1 MDFQARVSAW
11 AAVHML
17 AEESVEPPLG
27 LGAPVVRVACE
38 VDQPVDDLVLT
49 AGDGSGAHVQV
60 KRRVDLSSRS
70 GSAIASAIDQFVR
83 QFLGWRTAK
92 KTEAPADPVQ
102 GRLILAVGASTPSTV
117 QVTLRKALDR
127 LRALPSDGMP
137 GAGLNREQERAIG
150 VVAAHVWESWVAETG
165 SDPGD
170 DDIRALMR
178 LMHVQAVAVG
188 EGERDEG
195 LAKTILRSNVLMS
208 PGQARQAWSLLIDE
222 GQRLIRTRAEA
233 DLSRLRDVLSSAGV
247 AVDAPTSCR
256 DDIRRL
262 RNHSDRIARMLAD
275 HADIRLGSTTVRI
288 QRPYVPVLRD
298 AADSGAVLVVG
309 EPGAG
314 KSGVLYSLFETM
326 KDEGRDVVLL
336 AAQHPPFSSL
346 GSLRDELQL
355 DHDAVDVLANWPGQ
369 QRAVLL
375 VDALDAARTDESAQ
389 ALRTLIREVQRCAD
403 RWSVIATIRE
413 YDARYS
419 SELDA
424 IFRGTPPDGPTP
436 PLGGPHFSR
445 IRHVVI
451 GRLTD
456 DELRQ
461 VGETGA
467 ESLAALISSAPED
480 VTELLRVP
488 FNLWLAAELLNGGAE
503 PQAIRSAGSQLAL
516 LDLYW
521 GERVLRRPSPRDGL
535 TREAVLRDVV
545 RSMVSRRALHT
556 DSDSVAT
563 VAAGPH
569 ITDLLSAGVI
579 VEWQP
584 NQHHPPQSATLAFS
598 HHVLFDYA
606 VARLLLRVSVARFLD
621 VLENDPAIVLLGRPS
636 LVMHFHHLWA
646 TAVPGKPPKEFWEA
660 VLAVCKAAGIP
671 EIGKVV
677 GPGVAAEMGMVI
689 DEFEPLLGAL
699 MDPNDSVREAADS
712 ALAHCVRALLAERG
726 VGPESYR
733 LLCDLA
739 ERLLDGGRIETVY
752 PASWILWKLTDKGD
766 LSLSERAQ
774 VGASSRRLLTFAWDQ
789 KRRDSALVGRSMRCV
804 CRTFATD
811 TAASATL
818 LRRAIEPAHLAQHGH
833 DELITLADEAIALVP
848 HDPRFVGALYR
859 SAFGYNEASDAQT
872 YMRRG
877 VMSFTSN
884 RRQDYQSALYQLVQ
898 AFPAFLEREPEEAVR
913 AMNGAVE
920 SFVARDHSLSEDDA
934 CELMLDGGVGRL
946 QPDHSHIWDHRKQ
959 GHSDENAIQ
968 LLDAV
973 ERRLDE
979 LAERPRDKADLV
991 QLLDTVLRTCRLAA
1005 VWRRLFVLGS
1015 RHPIRIGLRIRGA
1028 AWSLGV
1034 LTCQDTIRDI
1044 GFMIGA
1050 VFPHL
1055 TPADRVRIER
1065 AVLSIPEAASQ
1076 ERQRWAEHT
1085 RDRLLGCLPA
1095 DALATSET
1103 AALVS
1108 DLRASDGVPP
1118 NDPDFEVTVT
1128 SGPFGEEEYL
1138 TEMGVPV
1145 DSVPNK
1151 RLREIEAPVKEF
1163 ARTFSNEIPSDEALA
1178 NVLPNLKRLHAAL
1191 ATADSDGVHERQ
1203 AEHARGHL
1211 AGACASIAKMEDL
1224 RCQEDTGGFVRTVL
1238 VEASL
1243 GEVPA
1248 VDGDAGRRFVDPSWG
1263 SPDARIEAASGL
1275 TAVSRHATCDDS
1287 DVLDAVQRLACDPSP
1302 AVRFQVAQR
1311 LMYRYGRDP
1320 EWTWRMVERMAGD
1333 RSIGVKRGLVDG
1345 PVHSL
1350 RRVDPARA
1358 AKVAIDIRQSVAG
1371 VSDGKKLTRSCLGI
1385 LRDLFVWGKD
1395 ESASAVIEGIAD
1407 DPVHHLDEVDYLVRG
1422 FHDVLV
1428 AGAIAPPDSERDAA
1442 RRRSWRFLLG
1452 VTEAV
1457 AAAFRLG
1464 VDQQDGADVGD
1475 VPLTKEQ
1482 MQGLAR
1488 VLDGVGRNI
1497 YMASGAHKGDEAP
1510 SPEVLRRLYIE
1521 SGEVITALADVGLPH
1536 LSYRLMQ
1543 ALEVLIPIDP
1553 RGVFGHVARVV
1564 LGGRKGAYEYDPM
1577 AEDLLI
1583 RIVRRYL
1590 ADHREIFQ
1598 SDEEA
1603 QEHLIGVLDTF
1614 LAAGSEDA
1622 RQLIYGL
1629 DQIFR

>member
-17 AEESVEPPLG
+17 AEESVEPPFG

-49 AGDGSGAHVQV
+49 ATDGGAVFAQV
-60 KRRVDLSSRS
+60 KRTVNLSVRSSSR
-70 GSAIASAIDQFVR
+70 IASAIDQFVR
-83 QFLGWRTAK
+83 QFLEWRTAK
-92 KTEAPADPVQ
+92 ETEVPADPAQ
-102 GRLILAVGASTPSTV
+102 GRLILAVGTSTPSTV
-117 QVTLRKALDR
+117 RVTLREALDR
-127 LRALPSDGMP
+127 LRALPGDEMP
-137 GAGLNREQERAIG
+137 RAGLNRDQGRAIE
-150 VVAAHVWESWVAETG
+150 VIAAHVRASWVAETG

-178 LMHVQAVAVG
+178 LMHVQAVEVG
-188 EGERDEG
+188 QGERDEG
-195 LAKTILRSNVLMS
+195 LAKTILRSNVLVS
-208 PGQARQAWSLLIDE
+208 PGQASQAWSLLIDE

-233 DLSRLRDVLSSAGV
+233 NLPRLRDVLSSADV
-247 AVDAPTSCR
+247 PVDAPTSYR

-262 RNHSDRIARMLAD
+262 RDHSDRVARMLAD
-275 HADIRLGSTTVRI
+275 HADIRLGSATVRV

-298 AADSGAVLVVG
+298 AADFGSVLVVG

-314 KSGVLYSLFETM
+314 KSGVVFSLFETM
-326 KDEGRDVVLL
+326 NDGGRDVVLF
-336 AAQHPPFSSL
+336 AAQNPPFSSL
-346 GSLRDELQL
+346 GSLRDDLQL
-355 DHDAVDVLANWPGQ
+355 DRDVVDVLANWPGQ

-403 RWSVIATIRE
+403 RWSVIVTIRE

-419 SELDA
+419 SELDS
-424 IFRGTPPDGPTP
+424 IFRGTPPDGPVP
-436 PLGGPHFSR
+436 PLGGPEFSQ

-545 RSMVSRRALHT
+545 RSMVRRRALHT

-569 ITDLLSAGVI
+569 IADLLSAGVI

-584 NQHHPPQSATLAFS
+584 NQHHPPRTATLEFS
-598 HHVLFDYA
+598 HHMLFDYA

-621 VLENDPAIVLLGRPS
+621 VLEKDPAIVLLGRPS

-660 VLAVCKAAGIP
+660 VLAVCRSPVIP
-671 EIGKVV
+671 EIGKLV

-699 MDPNDSVREAADS
+699 MDPNDSVREAAER

-726 VGPESYR
+726 VGPDSYG

-766 LSLSERAQ
+766 LSPSERVQA
-774 VGASSRRLLTFAWDQ
+774 GASSRRLLTFAWDQ

-804 CRTFATD
+804 CRMFTTD

-818 LRRAIEPAHLAQHGH
+818 LRRAIEPVHLAEHGH
-833 DELITLADEAIALVP
+833 DELIALADEAIALVP
-848 HDPRFVGALYR
+848 HDPRLVGDLYR
-859 SAFGYNEASDAQT
+859 SAFGYNEVSDAQT
-872 YMRRG
+872 YVRRG
-877 VMSFTSN
+877 VMSLTSN
-884 RRQDYQSALYQLVQ
+884 RRQDYQMVLYRLVES
-898 AFPAFLEREPEEAVR
+898 FPAFLEREPEEAVR
-913 AMNGAVE
+913 AMNGALE
-920 SFVARDHSLSEDDA
+920 SYVARRRTLSDEDVHDFVL
-934 CELMLDGGVGRL
+934 EGLDCQLLADGSRYWGR
-946 QPDHSHIWDHRKQ
+946 RTQ
-959 GHSDENAIQ
+959 GHPDQYPIQ

-979 LAERPRDKADLV
+979 LAEGQESEAELA
-991 QLLDTVLRTCRLAA
+991 QLLDTVIRKCRLAV
-1005 VWRRLFVLGS
+1005 VWCRLFVLGS
-1015 RHPIRIGLRIRGA
+1015 RHPIRVGLRIRNA
-1028 AWSLGV
+1028 AWATAV
-1034 LTCQDTIRDI
+1034 LVCQDTIRDI
-1044 GFMIGA
+1044 GMMIGA
-1050 VFPHL
+1050 VTPHL
-1055 TPADRVRIER
+1055 TRADRVRIER
-1065 AVLSIPEAASQ
+1065 AVLSIPEAASHD
-1076 ERQRWAEHT
+1076 RQRWAEHT

-1095 DALATSET
+1095 DALATSEA
-1103 AALVS
+1103 AALMS
-1108 DLRASDGVPP
+1108 DLRAADAVPP
-1118 NDPDFEVTVT
+1118 NSPDFD
-1128 SGPFGEEEYL
+1128 SGVISRRFGEKDHL
-1138 TEMGVPV
+1138 AEMGVPV
-1145 DSVPNK
+1145 DAGPNR
-1151 RLREIEAPVKEF
+1151 RLRELAVPAKEF
-1163 ARTFSNEIPSDEALA
+1163 AGAFSNETPGEEALA
-1178 NVLPNLKRLHAAL
+1178 DVLPHLRRLHAAL

-1203 AEHARGHL
+1203 AEYAWGHL
-1211 AGACASIAKMEDL
+1211 SGACASIAKMEDL
-1224 RCQEDTGGFVRTVL
+1224 RCHEDTGAFVRAVL
-1238 VEASL
+1238 LEASL
-1243 GEVPA
+1243 SEVPA
-1248 VDGDAGRRFVDPSWG
+1248 VDGDADRRFVEPSWG
-1263 SPDARIEAASGL
+1263 SPAARIEAASGL

-1287 DVLDAVQRLACDPSP
+1287 DVLDAVQRLASDPAP

-1350 RRVDPARA
+1350 RGVDPARA
-1358 AKVAIDIRQSVAG
+1358 AKVAIDIRRSVAG

-1407 DPVHHLDEVDYLVRG
+1407 DPVPHLDEVAYLVRG
-1422 FHDVLV
+1422 FDGVFV
-1428 AGAIAPPDSERDAA
+1428 AGAIAPPDSARDAA

-1457 AAAFRLG
+1457 AAAFRLA
-1464 VDQQDGADVGD
+1464 VDQQEGTDVGD
-1475 VPLTKEQ
+1475 VRLTEEQ

-1488 VLDGVGRNI
+1488 VLDGVGWNI

-1510 SPEVLRRLYIE
+1510 STEVLRRLYLE
-1521 SGEVITALADVGLPH
+1521 SGEVITALAEVGLPH
-1536 LSYRLMQ
+1536 LSHRLME
-1543 ALEVLIPIDP
+1543 ALEVLVPIDP

-1564 LGGRKGAYEYDPM
+1564 LGGRKGA
-1577 AEDLLI
+1577 
-1583 RIVRRYL
+1583 
-1590 ADHREIFQ
+1590 
-1598 SDEEA
+1598 
-1603 QEHLIGVLDTF
+1603 
-1614 LAAGSEDA
+1614 
-1622 RQLIYGL
+1622 
-1629 DQIFR
+1629 

>member
-1 MDFQARVSAW
+1 
-11 AAVHML
+11 
-17 AEESVEPPLG
+17 
-27 LGAPVVRVACE
+27 
-38 VDQPVDDLVLT
+38 
-49 AGDGSGAHVQV
+49 
-60 KRRVDLSSRS
+60 
-70 GSAIASAIDQFVR
+70 
-83 QFLGWRTAK
+83 
-92 KTEAPADPVQ
+92 
-102 GRLILAVGASTPSTV
+102 
-117 QVTLRKALDR
+117 
-127 LRALPSDGMP
+127 
-137 GAGLNREQERAIG
+137 
-150 VVAAHVWESWVAETG
+150 
-165 SDPGD
+165 
-170 DDIRALMR
+170 
-178 LMHVQAVAVG
+178 
-188 EGERDEG
+188 
-195 LAKTILRSNVLMS
+195 
-208 PGQARQAWSLLIDE
+208 
-222 GQRLIRTRAEA
+222 
-233 DLSRLRDVLSSAGV
+233 
-247 AVDAPTSCR
+247 
-256 DDIRRL
+256 
-262 RNHSDRIARMLAD
+262 MLAD
-275 HADIRLGSTTVRI
+275 HADIRLGTATVRI
-288 QRPYVPVLRD
+288 QRPYAPVLRD
-298 AADSGAVLVVG
+298 AADFGSVLVVG

-326 KDEGRDVVLL
+326 KGEGRDVVLL

-355 DHDAVDVLANWPGQ
+355 DRDVVDVLANWPGQ

-419 SELDA
+419 SELDS
-424 IFRGTPPDGPTP
+424 IFRGTPPDGPVP
-436 PLGGPHFSR
+436 PLGGPEFSR

-451 GRLTD
+451 GRLKD
-456 DELRQ
+456 DELLQ
-461 VGETGA
+461 VGEIGA
-467 ESLAALISSAPED
+467 ESLASLISSAPEA
-480 VTELLRVP
+480 VTELLSVP
-488 FNLWLAAELLNGGAE
+488 FNLWLAAELLNGGTE
-503 PQAIRSAGSQLAL
+503 PRAIRSAGSQLAL

-521 GERVLRRPSPRDGL
+521 GERVLRRPSPRHGL

-556 DSDSVAT
+556 DGDSVAT

-584 NQHHPPQSATLAFS
+584 NQHHPPRSATLAFS

-606 VARLLLRVSVARFLD
+606 VARLLLRVSVARFLG
-621 VLENDPAIVLLGRPS
+621 VLEKDPAIVLLGRPS

-660 VLAVCKAAGIP
+660 VLAVCKVPGIP

-726 VGPESYR
+726 VGPDSYG

-739 ERLLDGGRIETVY
+739 ERLLDGGRIGTVY
-752 PASWILWKLTDKGD
+752 SASWILWKLTDKGD
-766 LSLSERAQ
+766 LSPSERVQAG
-774 VGASSRRLLTFAWDQ
+774 VSSRRLLAFAWDQ
-789 KRRDSALVGRSMRCV
+789 SRRDSALVGRSMRCV

-818 LRRAIEPAHLAQHGH
+818 LRRAIEPAHLALHGH

-848 HDPRFVGALYR
+848 HDPRFVGDLYR
-859 SAFGYNEASDAQT
+859 SAFEYNEVSDAQT

-884 RRQDYQSALYQLVQ
+884 RRQDYQMVLYRLVES
-898 AFPAFLEREPEEAVR
+898 FPAFLEREPEEAVR
-913 AMNGAVE
+913 AMNGALE
-920 SFVARDHSLSEDDA
+920 SYVTRDRSLSEDDA

-959 GHSDENAIQ
+959 GHSDEDAIQ

-1005 VWRRLFVLGS
+1005 VWRRLFGLGS
-1015 RHPIRIGLRIRGA
+1015 RHPIRVGLRIRGA
-1028 AWSLGV
+1028 TWSHSV
-1034 LTCQDTIRDI
+1034 LMCRDTVREI
-1044 GFMIGA
+1044 GIMIGA
-1050 VFPHL
+1050 VAPHL
-1055 TPADRVRIER
+1055 TRADRARIER
-1065 AVLSIPEAASQ
+1065 VILSIPEAASH
-1076 ERQRWAEHT
+1076 ERRRWAEHT
-1085 RDRLLGCLPA
+1085 RDRLLGCLPV
-1095 DALATSET
+1095 DALVT
-1103 AALVS
+1103 AEAAVLLS

-1118 NDPDFEVTVT
+1118 NDPDFEVTFT
-1128 SGPFGEEEYL
+1128 SERFGEEEHL
-1138 TEMGVPV
+1138 AEMGVLV
-1145 DSVPNK
+1145 DAGPNS
-1151 RLREIEAPVKEF
+1151 RLRELAVPAKEF
-1163 ARTFSNEIPSDEALA
+1163 ASAFSNEIPGSEAVA
-1178 NVLPNLKRLHAAL
+1178 NVLPHLRRLHAAL

-1203 AEHARGHL
+1203 AEYAWGHL
-1211 AGACASIAKMEDL
+1211 TGACASIAKMEDL
-1224 RCQEDTGGFVRTVL
+1224 RCDEDAGAFVRDVL
-1238 VEASL
+1238 LEASWN
-1243 GEVPA
+1243 EVPS
-1248 VDGDAGRRFVDPSWG
+1248 VESDADRRFVEPRWE
-1263 SPDARIEAASGL
+1263 SPAARVEAASGL
-1275 TAVSRHATCDDS
+1275 TTILRSPACDDS
-1287 DVLDAVQRLACDPSP
+1287 GVVDAVERLAGDPAPSVRYQV
-1302 AVRFQVAQR
+1302 AVR
-1311 LMYRYGRDP
+1311 LLSRYAADP
-1320 EWTWRMVERMAGD
+1320 EWTWRMVERMTGD
-1333 RSIGVKRGLVDG
+1333 RSIGVKLGLVEWS
-1345 PVHSL
+1345 VRRL
-1350 RRVDPARA
+1350 RGVDPARA
-1358 AKVAIDIRQSVAG
+1358 AKVAIDIRRSLAG
-1371 VSDGKKLTRSCLGI
+1371 VPEGGEVSKSCLGI
-1385 LRDLFVWGKD
+1385 LRDLFVSGLD
-1395 ESASAVIEGIAD
+1395 DAASAVIEVIAD
-1407 DPVHHLDEVDYLVRG
+1407 DPVGHLDEVEYLVRG
-1422 FHDVLV
+1422 FDDVLV
-1428 AGAIAPPDSERDAA
+1428 AGSIVPPDSERDAA

-1452 VTEAV
+1452 VTEPV

-1464 VDQQDGADVGD
+1464 VDQQEGTDVGD
-1475 VPLTKEQ
+1475 VQLTEEQ

-1488 VLDGVGRNI
+1488 VLDAVGWNI
-1497 YMASGAHKGDEAP
+1497 YSASGALERDEPP
-1510 SPEVLRRLYIE
+1510 STEVLRRLYLE

-1536 LSYRLMQ
+1536 LSHRLME

-1577 AEDLLI
+1577 AEDVLI

-1598 SDEEA
+1598 SDGEA

-1622 RQLIYGL
+1622 RRLIYGL